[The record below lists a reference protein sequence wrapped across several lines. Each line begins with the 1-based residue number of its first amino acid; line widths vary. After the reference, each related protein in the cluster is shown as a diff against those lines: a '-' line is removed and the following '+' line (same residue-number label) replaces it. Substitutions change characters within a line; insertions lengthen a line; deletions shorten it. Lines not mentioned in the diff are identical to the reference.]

1 MSFGGIFL
9 WKMSESFLSESIF
22 SVLIDANVVTGVI
35 FLNYITSS
43 VVAWVAVLAEDIT
56 GILVF

>member
-22 SVLIDANVVTGVI
+22 SVPIDANVVTGVI